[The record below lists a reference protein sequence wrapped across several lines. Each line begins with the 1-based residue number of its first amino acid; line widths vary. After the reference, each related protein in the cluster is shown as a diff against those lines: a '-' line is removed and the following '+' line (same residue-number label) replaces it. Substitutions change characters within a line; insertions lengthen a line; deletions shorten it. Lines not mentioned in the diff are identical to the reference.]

1 MTTLDSIMQNE
12 AAQRSAMAAKA
23 SNTRGRRGMA
33 FIIEALFLVVFLAAC
48 SAVFMQLLGLS
59 GHMSEDSLQMNA
71 AVRAATNAAEEF
83 SYDPVSFEA
92 PESGDDL
99 QVLVDVQPE
108 RVGNGVLYHATIVVL
123 DASDQEIYQLQTARF
138 VAGRA
143 NG

>member
-1 MTTLDSIMQNE
+1 MTTLDNIMQSE

-59 GHMSEDSLQMNA
+59 GQMSQDSLQMNA

-83 SYDPVSFEA
+83 SYDPVAFEA
-92 PESGDDL
+92 PEPEGDL
-99 QVLVDVQPE
+99 QVLVDIKPE
-108 RVGNGVLYHATIVVL
+108 PVGKGALYRASIVVL
-123 DASDQEIYQLQTARF
+123 DDNDQEIYQLQTAKF